1 MVIDMKKLHIEDAEA
16 VESPP
21 QVFRKTLAYND
32 EVMLCSFSLKK
43 GAKIPLHEHRASQI
57 GYIISGQVEFI
68 AEDEADYFIAKTGDA
83 YVFDPHQKHGLVA
96 LEDTFYIEAFSPAR
110 KEYKDF

>member
-1 MVIDMKKLHIEDAEA
+1 MKRLHIEDAGA
-16 VESPP
+16 VESPQ

-57 GYIISGQVEFI
+57 GYIISGLVDFL
-68 AEDEADYFIAKTGDA
+68 AEYEADRFIAKAGDT
-83 YVFDPHQKHGLVA
+83 YVFDPHQKHGLIA
-96 LEDTFYIEAFSPAR
+96 LEDTFYIEVFSPAR